1 MAKKGEAGQTPGTT
15 LRAPAGCCSC
25 PGPEGEPMV
34 IPKSGVVTVEDP
46 ALVEILVRQH
56 GFTVATE

>member
-1 MAKKGEAGQTPGTT
+1 
-15 LRAPAGCCSC
+15 
-25 PGPEGEPMV
+25 MV